1 MDSLSLQV
9 NMLDVFSIR
18 CADQEIQD
26 SFNRSHKVWLLL
38 AYLIYYRNQANPPLD
53 LSELLWGDSDSM
65 INPGNALKTML
76 HRTRTALNQL
86 YPTAGH
92 ELILRRQGNY
102 VWNTDVPL
110 TLDLARF
117 EQLCHAGETACDENE
132 QIGLWTQALSLYAGD
147 FLSSLSSEAWVIP
160 IAAHYHQL
168 YLRTATATITL
179 LAKHSRWTECEELCR
194 KALKIEPYDETLY
207 RSLMRTLMQLGRQQ
221 EAARLYEEMCDLLLA
236 TFGVMPSDE
245 SRSLYREANSSLN
258 HNTVAPSALAEQLR
272 ESPNVSGAL
281 FCDYD
286 FFKVVHHS
294 FARGVARTG
303 DAVHIL
309 VLSLRAADQ
318 TNLPRR
324 SLDHAM
330 QVLKPLLL
338 SNLRKGD
345 IVSLCSISQYVV
357 LLPQANFENSQ
368 MIATRIT
375 KAFTRQYP
383 HSPARIHTSVLPI
396 EPAL

>member
-1 MDSLSLQV
+1 MDNISLQV
-9 NMLDVFSIR
+9 NMFDVFSIR

-26 SFNRSHKVWLLL
+26 SSNRSHKVWLLL
-38 AYLIYYRNQANPPLD
+38 AYLIYYRNQSAPPLD

-65 INPGNALKTML
+65 SNPGNALKTML
-76 HRTRTALNQL
+76 HRVRTALNQL

-110 TLDLARF
+110 TLDIDEF
-117 EQLCHAGETACDENE
+117 ERLCKAGEVADDEE
-132 QIGLWTQALSLYAGD
+132 ERLRVWLQALSLYRGD

-160 IAAHYHQL
+160 IAAYYHQL
-168 YLRTATATITL
+168 YLRIATATISI
-179 LAKHSRWTECEELCR
+179 LAKHSRWTECESLCR
-194 KALKIEPYDETLY
+194 EALKIEPYDEALY
-207 RSLMRTLMQLGRQQ
+207 RSRMGALMQLGRQQ
-221 EAARLYEEMCDLLLA
+221 EAALLYEEMCDLLLT

-245 SRSLYREANSSLN
+245 SRSLYRGAISTLN
-258 HNTVAPSALAEQLR
+258 NRTVPVGTLVEQLK
-272 ESPNVSGAL
+272 ETTEASGAL

-286 FFKVVHHS
+286 FFKVIHHS

-309 VLSLRAADQ
+309 LISLRGDDQ
-318 TNLPRR
+318 NELPRR

-330 QVLKPLLL
+330 QVFKPLLL
-338 SNLRKGD
+338 NNLRRGD
-345 IVSLCSISQYVV
+345 IVSQCSISQYVV

-383 HSPARIHTSVLPI
+383 HSPARIQTSVLPI
-396 EPAL
+396 EPSR